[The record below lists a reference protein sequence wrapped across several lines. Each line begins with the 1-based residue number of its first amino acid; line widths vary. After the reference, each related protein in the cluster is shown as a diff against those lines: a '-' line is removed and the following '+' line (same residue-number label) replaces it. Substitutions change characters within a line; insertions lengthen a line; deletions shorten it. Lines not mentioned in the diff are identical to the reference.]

1 MTGLTAKRYRIKSSP
16 EREEY
21 LEIIRRSE
29 AGYHVRIVR
38 CLEGYESVT
47 ESFLE
52 NHLFEMCLQ
61 TRYLYEEADAAAHHA
76 EHAEHA
82 DHPAHAAF
90 SVA

>member
-1 MTGLTAKRYRIKSSP
+1 MTALTANRYRIKSSP

-21 LEIIRRSE
+21 LEVLRRSE
-29 AGYHVRIVR
+29 TGYHVRIVR

-61 TRYLYEEADAAAHHA
+61 TRYLYEETDASAPMHHTD
-76 EHAEHA
+76 HA
-82 DHPAHAAF
+82 AHAAF